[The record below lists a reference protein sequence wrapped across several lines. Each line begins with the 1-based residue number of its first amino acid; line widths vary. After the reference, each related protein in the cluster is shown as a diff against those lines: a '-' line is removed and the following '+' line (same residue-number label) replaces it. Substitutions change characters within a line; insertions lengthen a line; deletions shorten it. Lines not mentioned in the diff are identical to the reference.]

1 MKIKNLFVLTLVLAL
16 GVFSAC
22 KDTAPSETEQQK
34 NTRLL
39 SKTWSITDVTVTGS
53 DAYDYVTGT
62 STITFNENG
71 SYTITNPQGREDNLP
86 EIRDP
91 YGFFPTSGQ
100 WEFTS
105 ATSFNA
111 ITLTAGTTTINLTN
125 VNIGESTLR
134 FDYLGALGKAENEV
148 SVSVNAVPAE

>member
-1 MKIKNLFVLTLVLAL
+1 MKIKNLFVLMLVLAL
-16 GVFSAC
+16 GIVSAC
-22 KDTAPSETEQQK
+22 KDEAPSETEQQK

-39 SKTWSITDVTVTGS
+39 SKTWSITDVSVTGS

-62 STITFNENG
+62 STITFTENG
-71 SYTITNPQGREDNLP
+71 TYTITNPQGREDNLP
-86 EIRDP
+86 EIRSP

-105 ATSFNA
+105 ATTFNA

-148 SVSVNAVPAE
+148 SVAVSAIPAE